1 MAYTLY
7 APDQASRLKEVLRLT
22 GSQAKQVRF
31 DGFGRLQEVEQQKR
45 EPMRAPS
52 PPKLRRNR

>member
-1 MAYTLY
+1 MDMGLSTPSGA
-7 APDQASRLKEVLRLT
+7 
-22 GSQAKQVRF
+22 

>member
-45 EPMRAPS
+45 EPMRS
-52 PPKLRRNR
+52 PCCRKAAQKR